1 MCWCISACLLLLT
14 SLLPPADSEQEV
26 PSGTTESAQSVD
38 YYCDSKSVSPA
49 GLGFSVLQPFCHVQR
64 QLLQGVL

>member
-1 MCWCISACLLLLT
+1 MLSARLLRLV

-26 PSGTTESAQSVD
+26 PCGTTEAVQSVD
-38 YYCDSKSVSPA
+38 YYCDSKSIPPLAAPERGFAVLRP
-49 GLGFSVLQPFCHVQR
+49 LGHAQQ